1 MTHSSA
7 ASSSSTS
14 SQSLQS
20 QSQSQSQTSQ
30 SQCSH
35 LSTECLLKEYSCDYG
50 EIKKLHALPLI
61 DHCKEVSQ
69 KTHKPLSYGE
79 VILVTANTVLA
90 ASKGEGKTTTTIAL
104 TDALRQRGIDA
115 CGVLRQPSMGITAAG
130 SKGGASGG
138 GKSSLAQSEIADWGL
153 CGEMSRIMD
162 AQNFLCSVAE
172 KAVLQNQITH
182 ISIPR
187 VVEIPSQPMRSITT
201 GVGTSNIA
209 EKCVITA
216 ACEVMQ
222 IVTLSKSIIEL
233 RENIG
238 NIILGTD
245 DDGKPLFARDIA
257 PIDNVLTILGSAID
271 PAILTTRNGSPV
283 YMHCGPFANV
293 SIGIPSLLSIEAA
306 QLLHDVVIVE
316 AGYGADAGA
325 QKYLDIAVRE
335 YGAPLPNIGVVVSRV
350 PSWFGTPGLE
360 WRFPFNIQS
369 LQKRGI
375 TVFPLVNLHSE
386 EDRLLAQEKIDQL
399 NKEGKP
405 LSDQEPFVVDLWND
419 GAAGM
424 LEQLDP
430 LIEELQSCKS
440 DVVNKNSVDTT
451 CTTHSENDRK
461 PQEGISENISQE
473 SSHDEEV
480 HHALREKAQESWKK
494 YDVMEKLTR
503 LVGEAYGVTPDKFI
517 YTPLFHESFDMITNL
532 AKKANINL
540 MDYSI
545 NAIKSPAVITDNDTS
560 PQSERTITL
569 KRVDI
574 RAGARLIHI
583 HLTTSLTT
591 PLPKLA

>member
-1 MTHSSA
+1 MTHSS
-7 ASSSSTS
+7 SSSTTS
-14 SQSLQS
+14 SQCTQS
-20 QSQSQSQTSQ
+20 QDLQ
-30 SQCSH
+30 SQCSN
-35 LSTECLLKEYSCDYG
+35 LSAEHLLKEYSCDYG
-50 EIKKLHALPLI
+50 EVKKLHALPLI
-61 DHCKEVSQ
+61 DHCKEISQ
-69 KTHKPLSYGE
+69 KTQRPLSYGE

-104 TDALRQRGIDA
+104 TDALRRRGIDA

-222 IVTLSKSIIEL
+222 VVTLSKSILEL

-245 DDGKPLFARDIA
+245 SDGKPLFAREVA
-257 PIDNVLTILGSAID
+257 PIDNILTILGSAID

-293 SIGIPSLLSIEAA
+293 SIGIPSLLSVEAA
-306 QLLHDVVIVE
+306 RLLHDVVIVE

-335 YGAPLPNIGVVVSRV
+335 YGAPLPDIAVVVSRV

-360 WRFPFNIQS
+360 WRFPFNIKS

-399 NKEGKP
+399 NKEGKS
-405 LSDQEPFVVDLWND
+405 LSDQETLTVNLWSD
-419 GAAGM
+419 GAVGM
-424 LEQLDP
+424 LKQLDP
-430 LIEELQSCKS
+430 LIEDLQSRKS
-440 DVVNKNSVDTT
+440 DIVNENLASDIQV
-451 CTTHSENDRK
+451 THSDN
-461 PQEGISENISQE
+461 
-473 SSHDEEV
+473 
-480 HHALREKAQESWKK
+480 EKAQEFSSKKSSQKTPQDQEARAALRKSATESWKK

-503 LVGEAYGVTPDKFI
+503 LVSEAYGVTPDKFI
-517 YTPLFHESFDMITNL
+517 YTPLFHESFEMITNL

-540 MDYSI
+540 MKYSI
-545 NAIKSPAVITDNDTS
+545 NAIKSPAVITDNDTL
-560 PQSERTITL
+560 PESERTITL